1 MINLAAE
8 PKAKSSQV
16 YNFSCGGLRAFYEGR
31 FSFHYDEA

>member
-8 PKAKSSQV
+8 PKAKS
-16 YNFSCGGLRAFYEGR
+16 FRRITSCGRSRALYEGR